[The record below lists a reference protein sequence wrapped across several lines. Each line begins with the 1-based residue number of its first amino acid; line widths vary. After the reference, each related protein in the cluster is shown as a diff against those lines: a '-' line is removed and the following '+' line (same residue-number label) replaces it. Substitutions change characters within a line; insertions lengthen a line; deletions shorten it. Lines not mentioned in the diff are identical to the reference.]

1 MHVKDVVPEG
11 QNADQGGWADVGAGM
26 IDWARYRRESL
37 AAGAKWLVVE
47 HDKPLD
53 AAASVKAS
61 LAYLAG
67 LEAKAA

>member
-1 MHVKDVVPEG
+1 
-11 QNADQGGWADVGAGM
+11 M

-61 LAYLAG
+61 LGYLSA
-67 LEAKAA
+67 LEKAA